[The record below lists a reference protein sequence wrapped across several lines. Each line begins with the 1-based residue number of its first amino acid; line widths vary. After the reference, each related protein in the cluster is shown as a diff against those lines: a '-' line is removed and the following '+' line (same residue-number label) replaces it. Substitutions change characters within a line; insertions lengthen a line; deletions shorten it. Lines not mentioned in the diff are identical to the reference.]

1 MSTFLCGHATHP
13 DWRMALTMAGAQIDA
28 QQAAA
33 ERSAAGPTTLGFVYF
48 TDHYAPHARALL
60 AALRERWPGV
70 AWVGSVGVGIATS
83 GVEYF
88 DEPALALL
96 LAAMPAGRFEVF
108 SGARPLSR
116 IEAFTALVHADPRTP
131 DLGEIVTEMS
141 DRTASGYL
149 FGGLASSRSGLV
161 TIADGVWEGGLSGVA
176 FSRDVALLSRV
187 TQGCQPIG
195 PVRRVSSAER
205 NLVLALD
212 REPAL
217 NCLLRDL
224 GLADLDDPRTALPK
238 LRSTLVGL
246 SDEHD
251 EPVGR
256 GGQFGTDTR
265 VRHLIG
271 LDTGRQ
277 AVAVDETL
285 EAGMRLAFCTRDVQA
300 ARRDLVRIC
309 SEIREELEPELSL
322 PEPRSLAAGTQPA
335 AADDPGRSAEPG
347 AAGRRID
354 GAIYVSCAGRGG
366 PHFGGPSAEMQ
377 IVRHALGDVPLVGFF
392 ASGEIA
398 RHHVYGYT
406 GVLTV
411 FTSGA

>member
-1 MSTFLCGHATHP
+1 MSAFLCGHATHP
-13 DWRMALTMAGAQIDA
+13 DWRMALAMAGAQIDA
-28 QQAAA
+28 QQALADSS
-33 ERSAAGPTTLGFVYF
+33 EAGPTTLGFVYL

-60 AALRERWPGV
+60 AGLRERWPGM
-70 AWVGSVGVGIATS
+70 AWVGSVGIGVAAS

-88 DEPALALL
+88 DEPALVLM
-96 LAAMPAGRFEVF
+96 LAALPSGRFEVF

-116 IEAFTALVHADPRTP
+116 IEPFTALVHADPSTP
-131 DLGEIVTEMS
+131 DLGELVTEMS
-141 DRTASGYL
+141 DRTSSGYL
-149 FGGLASSRSGLV
+149 FGGLASSRAGHLH
-161 TIADGVWEGGLSGVA
+161 IADGVWEGGLSGVA
-176 FSRDVALLSRV
+176 FSRDVSLLSRV

-217 NCLLRDL
+217 PCLLRDL

-238 LRSTLVGL
+238 LRATLVGL
-246 SDEHD
+246 SDEND
-251 EPVGR
+251 ALVGR

-265 VRHLIG
+265 VRHLVG
-271 LDTGRQ
+271 LDPGRQ
-277 AVAVDETL
+277 AVAVAETL
-285 EAGMRLAFCTRDVQA
+285 EAGMRLAFCSRDVQA

-309 SEIREELEPELSL
+309 SEIREELEPQLPL
-322 PEPRSLAAGTQPA
+322 PEPRGLAAGTQPQP
-335 AADDPGRSAEPG
+335 ADELHRPGDPGT
-347 AAGRRID
+347 AGRRID

-411 FTSGA
+411 FTSSA